1 MDKDGTKSGFDIA
14 LTKEM
19 SENVTIPVID
29 SGGGGKHEHFYDIF
43 TLGCA
48 DAVLAASIFH
58 FKEIEIKDLKQYLS
72 LSDIL
77 MRL

>member
-1 MDKDGTKSGFDIA
+1 MKY
-14 LTKEM
+14 
-19 SENVTIPVID
+19 
-29 SGGGGKHEHFYDIF
+29 EHFYDIF

-58 FKEIEIKDLKQYLS
+58 FKEIEIKNLKQYLS
-72 LSDIL
+72 SSNIL